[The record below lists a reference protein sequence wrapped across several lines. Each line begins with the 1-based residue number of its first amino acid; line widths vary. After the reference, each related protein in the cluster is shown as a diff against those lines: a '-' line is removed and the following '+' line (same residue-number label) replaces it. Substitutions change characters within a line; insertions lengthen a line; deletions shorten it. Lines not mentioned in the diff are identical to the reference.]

1 MPTHY
6 RLSVD
11 RLRMNVFLVE
21 QFETPRSFITGKLV
35 AAPERLPLEYMMEVD
50 IDESPVMLAFFP
62 HVNVMSAQLADVLI
76 RAGVDNLQV
85 FPARITDPNTNMVY
99 VDYVAVN
106 VVGLVECADMAR
118 SDHAPLA
125 DLFFFHK
132 LVIVPEKARD
142 LLLFRL
148 AESPIDIIVNERI
161 AQAIRNANL
170 PEIVLESVMP
180 D

>member
-1 MPTHY
+1 MYY

-21 QFETPRSFITGKLV
+21 QFDAPRSFITGKRV
-35 AAPERLPLEYMMEVD
+35 TPPDPLPLEYVMEVD
-50 IDESPVMLAFFP
+50 VDESPVMFPFFP
-62 HVNVMSAQLADVLI
+62 HVNLMNARLMNVLAD
-76 RAGVDNLQV
+76 AGVDNLQI
-85 FPARITDPNTNMVY
+85 FPARITDPNTNTTY
-99 VDYVAVN
+99 DDYFAVN

-132 LVIVPEKARD
+132 LVIVPDKPKG
-142 LLLFRL
+142 LPLFRL
-148 AESPIDIIVNERI
+148 AESPIDIIVHERV
-161 AQAIRNANL
+161 ARAIRNADF
-170 PEIVLESVMP
+170 PELVLESVMP